1 MASYDDMRKRTEQ
14 AEAATAKAVEEVA
27 GGEAFGTLLARTAEN
42 AAALMGFWADA
53 CDTVVRNFRLAGRQD
68 VARLGA
74 RISQT
79 DDKLERVLQ
88 EIYTLQ
94 DELAA
99 AQGKGPAE
107 PGTVTAAGGRPSVS
121 GRGAGRPAEVTR

>member
-1 MASYDDMRKRTEQ
+1 MARQDDIRKRAEE
-14 AEAATAKAVEEVA
+14 AEAATAKAMEEVA

-42 AAALMGFWADA
+42 AAAMMGLWADS
-53 CDTVVRNFRLAGRQD
+53 CDAVLRSFRVAGRQD

-74 RISQT
+74 RIAQT

-94 DELAA
+94 DELAKA
-99 AQGKGPAE
+99 KE
-107 PGTVTAAGGRPSVS
+107 RS
-121 GRGAGRPAEVTR
+121 